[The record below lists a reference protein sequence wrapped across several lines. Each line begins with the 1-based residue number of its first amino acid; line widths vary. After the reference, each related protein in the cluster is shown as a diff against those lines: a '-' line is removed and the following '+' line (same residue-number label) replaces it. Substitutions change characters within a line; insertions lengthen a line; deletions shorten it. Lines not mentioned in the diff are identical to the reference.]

1 MIGLELNDTGI
12 TAAGPDG
19 TLLEIERG
27 ALASP
32 GFTVIEAGHLQVGG
46 AAEKRCRQV
55 PRQINHHFWDRLTS
69 EPLQDPAYAGWTHAD
84 LAYAQLTRIWEQLTP
99 MHQDVLVAVPDTYAG
114 QQLELLAG
122 VMNALSIPTCGF
134 VSQALAALPQETPAE
149 ILLHLELYL
158 HRTVVTVLDCRR
170 EAAVL
175 GNVSVEGLG
184 LDRLRSAWMQGIA
197 DEFVRRTRF
206 DPLHDA
212 ATEQALYDRL
222 PALLSALSQAEDT
235 DVDMST
241 SSATHRIR
249 LTRNQMERSL
259 LPLMDALHRQVTLL
273 QQDYFRH
280 QAPATIFVSHRA
292 ARLPGFCQRLEAA
305 TGTRAHPL
313 TEGAA
318 AKGALAFDN
327 AFPRRA
333 GRKGVP
339 YRNRKPTEENQ
350 PDPTAPATIA
360 GHADGHPAATHL
372 LYRSRGYPLSETP
385 LVIGRKIPPG
395 TFGILIQGRTE
406 GVSRCHCTVALRNG
420 RLVLTDTSTYGT
432 FVNDVKVAGETEL
445 VVGQAFRVGTPGEE
459 LQVITCLENDETPVT

>member
-1 MIGLELNDTGI
+1 MIGLELNDAGI

-19 TLLEIERG
+19 TLLEIEAG
-27 ALASP
+27 AHASP
-32 GFTVIEAGHLQVGG
+32 GFTVIEAGHLQVGV
-46 AAEKRCRQV
+46 AAEKRCRQL
-55 PRQINHHFWDRLTS
+55 PRQTNHHFWDRLAS
-69 EPLQDPAYAGWTHAD
+69 EPLLDPTYAGWTPAD
-84 LAYAQLTRIWEQLTP
+84 LAHAQLTRIWEQLTP
-99 MHQDVLVAVPDTYAG
+99 MHQDVLVAVPDTYTG

-122 VMNALSIPTCGF
+122 VMNALSIPACGF
-134 VSQALAALPQETPAE
+134 ISQALAALPKEAPAE
-149 ILLHLELYL
+149 IVLHLELYL
-158 HRTVVTVLDCRR
+158 HRTVMTVLDCRR

-175 GNVSVEGLG
+175 GNVSIEGLG
-184 LDRLRSAWMQGIA
+184 LDRLRTAWMQGIA
-197 DEFVRRTRF
+197 DEFVRLTRF
-206 DPLHDA
+206 DPLHAA

-222 PALLSALSQAEDT
+222 PSLLSALRQVEDT

-259 LPLMDALHRQVTLL
+259 MPLMDALHRQVTLL

-292 ARLPGFCQRLEAA
+292 ANLPGFCQRLEAA

-327 AFPRRA
+327 TFPRRA

-339 YRNRKPTEENQ
+339 YRNRKPAQKNQ
-350 PDPTAPATIA
+350 ADPSAPDTITDHTDDRPT
-360 GHADGHPAATHL
+360 ATHL

-385 LVIGRKIPPG
+385 LIIGSKIPSG
-395 TFGILIQGRTE
+395 TSGILILGRTE
-406 GVSRCHCTVALRNG
+406 GVSRCHCSVALRKD

-445 VVGQAFRVGTPGEE
+445 VVGQSIRVGTPGEE
-459 LQVITCLENDETPVT
+459 LQVITCREYDETPIA